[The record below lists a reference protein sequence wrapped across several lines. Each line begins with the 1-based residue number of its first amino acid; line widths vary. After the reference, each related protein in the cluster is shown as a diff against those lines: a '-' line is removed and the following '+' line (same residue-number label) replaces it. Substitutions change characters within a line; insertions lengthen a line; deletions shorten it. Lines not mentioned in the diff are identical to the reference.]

1 MLEDLQKNIERL
13 IALYEGEKQ
22 ERLRLSA
29 ELDESRAQN
38 ESLTQ
43 QIDRLER
50 QVDNLKLKEAFTA
63 SAGSPQAK
71 ERLDKL
77 TKEIDKCIS
86 MLER

>member
-22 ERLRLSA
+22 QRLRLAS
-29 ELDESRAQN
+29 ELDESRARN

-63 SAGSPQAK
+63 GAGSPEAK

>member
-22 ERLRLSA
+22 DRLRLSA